1 MLLVAGSVGKE
12 ATEVS
17 GDISTTMLS
26 GLTSFLLVEAALA
39 CFLLLHAAASLGSST
54 VSNA

>member
-1 MLLVAGSVGKE
+1 MLLVAGSVNEE

-17 GDISTTMLS
+17 GDISATISS

-39 CFLLLHAAASLGSST
+39 CFLFLHAAAFLGSSM
-54 VSNA
+54 VVNA